1 MKSKIIKR
9 VLYSLLLLLIV
20 SCLLMLTPRA
30 YSVLFPGK
38 PPMGYHFLT
47 TSYLAIMIGLEDLIN
62 KSPDVPENIEAI
74 KNIEYKTI
82 DGKSLQLDIYKPKN
96 SKEESAPLLVFLHGG
111 GWYKGDRADM
121 LPFLVDFA
129 KRGYITATV
138 SYRFGPYPQCI
149 EDISDAVN
157 WFYKH
162 GEEYGYDPDRI
173 ALVGGSAGAHIAM
186 MVGYGWKNKN
196 AVSDSVSNPEISNH
210 HIKAVVN
217 IFGPVD
223 LTTDFA
229 RQRPEP
235 RNFIGKSYEEA
246 PELYKEASPLYY
258 VDKNSPPTM
267 TIQGTSD
274 ELVPNSQADQL
285 KEKLDSVGV
294 PCIDYRFPL
303 WPHAMIVVQ
312 RVYDYCDPRMN
323 DFFEKYLK

>member
-9 VLYSLLLLLIV
+9 VLYSLLMLFII

-30 YSVLFPGK
+30 YSVLFPEK
-38 PPMGYHFLT
+38 PPIGYHFLT
-47 TSYLAIMIGLEDLIN
+47 TSYIAIMIGLEDLIN
-62 KSPDVPENIEAI
+62 ETPDVPKNIVSI
-74 KNIEYKTI
+74 KNIEYKNI
-82 DGKSLQLDIYKPKN
+82 DGKSLQLDIYKQRN
-96 SKEESAPLLVFLHGG
+96 LKETAPLLVFLHGG

-129 KRGYITATV
+129 KRGYVTTTV
-138 SYRFGPYPQCI
+138 SYRFGPYHQCI
-149 EDISDAVN
+149 EDISDAVD

-162 GEEYGYDPDRI
+162 GNEYGYDPDRI

-186 MVGYGWKNKN
+186 MVGYGWKNKHQ
-196 AVSDSVSNPEISNH
+196 SDSINAPENNH
-210 HIKAVVN
+210 KIKAVVN

-235 RNFIGKSYEEA
+235 RNFIGKSYEES
-246 PELYKEASPLYY
+246 PELYQEASPIQYIN
-258 VDKNSPPTM
+258 KNSPPTM

-294 PCIDYRFPL
+294 PCVDYRFPL

-312 RVYDYCDPRMN
+312 RVYDYCDPKMN
-323 DFFEKYLK
+323 EFFEKYLK